1 MVRLRVVE
9 ANKESNKIIIIIVT
23 IHTTVCLL
31 LIQLYYVYNNII
43 HLRYLLELPSFSL
56 LL

>member
-23 IHTTVCLL
+23 IHTSVFAA
-31 LIQLYYVYNNII
+31 NPII
-43 HLRYLLELPSFSL
+43 LCIL
-56 LL
+56 